1 MKNYYFGGSRKSV
14 MGEKVMKRR
23 YIGEIAEKGGFEQFA
38 DLREGLAVSAQGKM
52 SPLDLNIVRRQ
63 LA

>member
-1 MKNYYFGGSRKSV
+1 MKS
-14 MGEKVMKRR
+14 R

-38 DLREGLAVSAQGKM
+38 DLREGLAVSVQGKM